1 MVCGTA
7 AHGGLD
13 LPYDKK
19 RRWLRGSID
28 GIDVIALPL
37 SYSNQDGI
45 LKRCLTFGRFAMRSV
60 KVALTES
67 CDLVFATSTP
77 LTAAVPG
84 IVARWFRRKPFVF
97 EVRDL
102 WPELPKAL
110 GMKNPIL
117 LGGMSLL

>member
-1 MVCGTA
+1 MKILYFHQHFCTPKGSSGTRSYEFAKALIARGHEVTMVCGTA

-45 LKRCLTFGRFAMRSV
+45 LKR
-60 KVALTES
+60 
-67 CDLVFATSTP
+67 
-77 LTAAVPG
+77 
-84 IVARWFRRKPFVF
+84 
-97 EVRDL
+97 
-102 WPELPKAL
+102 
-110 GMKNPIL
+110 
-117 LGGMSLL
+117 